1 MDEIKNKCI
10 SAIMG
15 LVVGDALGVPV
26 EFTDRKIRKADPV
39 KEMRSGGCHRQP
51 VGTWS
56 DDSSMV
62 LVTMDWYISGDGEK
76 LNYTSLMQRFWNW
89 LKKGEFTATGITF
102 DRGGTVEAALVN
114 FESGAL
120 PLNCGPKDK
129 DANGNGSLMRI
140 LPVALV
146 NAKELYPEIW
156 NPEPIYDMS
165 ALTHGHGRS
174 KLGCLIYSVIVAELM
189 YVEDNDKYNIV
200 KQSIARVYDY
210 LNNQCGDGNILREWS
225 HYNRLSNIDE
235 FMKLD
240 DREIKSSGYV
250 VDTLEA
256 AIWCFLTTDSYKEC
270 VLKAV
275 NLGSDTDTV
284 GAVAGGL
291 AGLYY
296 GMDDI
301 PAEWLA
307 VIARKDW
314 ILEVSEEFCNKCIN

>member
-10 SAIMG
+10 SAIIG

-26 EFTDRKIRKADPV
+26 EFSDREDRKADPV
-39 KEMRSGGCHRQP
+39 KEMRAGGRHRQP

-62 LVTMDWYISGDGEK
+62 LATMDWYISGDGEK
-76 LNYTSLMQRFWNW
+76 LYYTSLMQRFWNW
-89 LKKGEFTATGITF
+89 LNKGEFTATGITF
-102 DRGGTVEAALVN
+102 DKGGTVLDALEN
-114 FESGAL
+114 FEAGAL
-120 PLNCGPKDK
+120 PLNCGPKGEG
-129 DANGNGSLMRI
+129 ANGNGSLMRI
-140 LPVALV
+140 LPAALV

-189 YVEDNDKYNIV
+189 YAKDKDKNKCI
-200 KQSIARVYDY
+200 KQSIEKVCYY
-210 LNNQCGDGNILREWS
+210 LNYQCEDRNISKEWS
-225 HYNRLSNIDE
+225 QYDRLSNIDE

-240 DREIKSSGYV
+240 DSEIESSGYV
-250 VDTLEA
+250 VNTLEA

-307 VIARKDW
+307 VIAKKDW